1 MPDGS
6 QIDYDG
12 LIPNNVDLA
21 HDLRVRKALETWH
34 PGYIDWWKSMG
45 PEGFQDSPVYLRTA
59 VGVGS
64 EGWAKF
70 GFVKMP
76 DYRWGILL
84 APAVE
89 NRTIPF
95 GAHKGE
101 PAWQE
106 VPGEYR
112 AMLRRLLV
120 IQGDT
125 EPASVEQQRHL
136 GATAPSLYDLRN
148 LFQVNVEEG
157 RHLWAMVYLLQKY
170 FGRDGR
176 EEAEDLLRRRSGH
189 QDTPRMLGAFNEQ
202 TPDWLSFFMFTFFT
216 DRDGKMQLAALAQ
229 SGFDPLSRT
238 CRFMLTEEAHHMF
251 VGETGVARVI
261 QRTAEAM
268 KEAGIDDPYDLE
280 RVRAL
285 GVIDLPTI
293 QKKANLHFSLT
304 LDLFGNEIST
314 NAANAFNAGLKGRYR
329 EDKIDDDHQLTA
341 ASYPVLRPR
350 DGRIVNED
358 VPALSALNMRLRD
371 DYVEDAAAG
380 VVRWNR
386 VLERTGT
393 AFRITLPHV
402 AFNRRIGEFNTVHTD
417 TNGNILSTEDWNA
430 RREAMLPSP
439 GDNRFIASLMR
450 PAREPGV
457 FAGWIAPP
465 RHGIDNMPG
474 NFEYVRIEA

>member
-1 MPDGS
+1 MSDTA
-6 QIDYDG
+6 IDYDG
-12 LIPNNVDLA
+12 LIPNNVGLA
-21 HDLRVRKALETWH
+21 QDARVRKALETWY
-34 PGYIDWWKSMG
+34 PGYLDWWKKMG
-45 PEGFQDSPVYLRTA
+45 PEGFQDAPVFLRTA

-64 EGWAKF
+64 SNWAKF
-70 GFVKMP
+70 GFVRMP
-76 DYRWGILL
+76 EYRWGVLL
-84 APAVE
+84 APKIE

-136 GATAPSLYDLRN
+136 GATAPSLYDMRN

-176 EEAEDLLRRRSGH
+176 EEAEELLKRTSG
-189 QDTPRMLGAFNEQ
+189 DTDSPRMLGAFNER

-251 VGETGVARVI
+251 VGETGVTRII
-261 QRTAEAM
+261 QRTCEAM
-268 KEAGIDDPYDLE
+268 KAAGIDDPYDIE

-285 GVIDLPTI
+285 GVIDLPTL

-314 NAANAFNAGLKGRYR
+314 NAANAFNAGLKGRYQ
-329 EDKIDDDHQLTA
+329 EDRLDDDHQLINAT
-341 ASYPVLRPR
+341 YPVLRPR
-350 DGRIVNED
+350 DGALVTED

-371 DYVEDAAAG
+371 DYVADAAAG
-380 VVRWNR
+380 VTRWNR
-386 VLERTGT
+386 VFAQNGIE
-393 AFRITLPHV
+393 FQITLPHV
-402 AFNRRIGEFNTVHTD
+402 AFNRGIGEFAAVHADTD
-417 TNGNILSTEDWNA
+417 GQMLT
-430 RREAMLPSP
+430 REEWEQRKPTMLPSA
-439 GDNRFIASLMR
+439 DDAAFISSLMR
-450 PAREPGV
+450 PMRI
-457 FAGWIAPP
+457 AGLYAPWIAPP
-465 RHGIDNMPG
+465 RHGIDNRAG
-474 NFEYVRIEA
+474 DFEYVKIDG